1 MLLQRRKFRRFGD
14 ADRIIGLLEEKGIR
28 RNHLIVNRL
37 RPELVKR
44 GDMMSAQDIIDLL
57 GVPLIGVIPDD
68 EAVIVATN
76 QGQSLIEGETLPGQA
91 YRNIVR
97 RIAGEDVP
105 VPGSE
110 PAWWLPVASLREGK
124 VKKQR
129 YQRYVSF

>member
-1 MLLQRRKFRRFGD
+1 M
-14 ADRIIGLLEEKGIR
+14 
-28 RNHLIVNRL
+28 
-37 RPELVKR
+37 KR

-105 VPGSE
+105 YLDLNRHGGFLSR
-110 PAWWLPVASLREGK
+110 LFGK
-124 VKKQR
+124 GK
-129 YQRYVSF
+129 